1 MSLFCKSSD
10 FEMRLFLLCFG
21 IAKLLS
27 GERVGLLELL
37 VKEVQLV
44 LQLVTRIASQF
55 SGY

>member
-27 GERVGLLELL
+27 GERAGLLELL

-44 LQLVTRIASQF
+44 LQLVKRIASQF